1 MTSSVRDGCFVWK
14 WLPGAL
20 QPVVVGQL
28 RIDRNGRQKFVYGRS
43 YLGRTE
49 AEPIYARELPL
60 KSGPQDPVGG
70 LELFSCLRDGAPDA
84 WGRRVIHARLSG
96 RGDAVPEIDEMTY
109 LLESGSDRVGALD
122 FQKSATDYRSRDHD
136 AASLDELQNAAEL
149 VHRGIPIPPDL
160 ADALQ
165 HGTTL
170 GGARPKA
177 TINTDGSKYV
187 AKFSLSTDT
196 FDLVRAEYLAMTLAS
211 RVGLDVAPVELTQA
225 NGRDVLLVR
234 RFDRER
240 LGTGWTRRSMVS
252 GLTVLGLD
260 ERWAWEASYPGLVD
274 RLREDS
280 VSFRKSATELFGRM
294 VFNVLIGNTDD
305 HARNH
310 AFFLT
315 DGVGL
320 SLTPAYDICAF
331 SRAGGEASHAMK
343 LTRQSNLSRLGLC
356 VEAAGEF
363 GLGRDDALEI
373 ITGQIRVIAEQTEQI
388 SLDAGMPETTR
399 RLLWRR
405 SILNPDVF
413 SDGFAFLDPSVS

>member
-1 MTSSVRDGCFVWK
+1 MTSKVPASCFVWK
-14 WLPGAL
+14 WLPGTA
-20 QPVVVGQL
+20 QPVVAGQV
-28 RIDRNGRQKFVYGRS
+28 RTDGTGRQSFVYGRS
-43 YLGRTE
+43 YLARAE

-84 WGRRVIHARLSG
+84 WGRRVIHARLLG
-96 RGDAVPEIDEMTY
+96 RGETGQEIGEMTY
-109 LLESGSDRVGALD
+109 LLESGSDRVGSLD
-122 FQKSATDYRSRDHD
+122 FQESASDYRSRDHD
-136 AASLDELQNAAEL
+136 GASLDDLQNAAEL
-149 VHRGIPIPPDL
+149 VDRGLPVPPDL

-165 HGTTL
+165 HGTTV

-177 TINTDGSKYV
+177 TISDGDSKYV
-187 AKFSLSTDT
+187 AKFSLTTDT
-196 FDLVRAEYLAMTLAS
+196 YDLVRAEYLAMTLAG
-211 RVGLDVAPVELTQA
+211 RVGLDVAPVELTEA

-240 LGTGWTRRSMVS
+240 TETGWTRRSMVS

-260 ERWAWEASYPGLVD
+260 ERWAREASYPGLLD
-274 RLREDS
+274 RLREDA
-280 VSFRKSATELFGRM
+280 VSFRRSARELFGRM

-315 DGVGL
+315 DGVRL

-343 LTRQSNLSRLGLC
+343 LTRHSNLSRLSLC

-363 GLGRDDALEI
+363 GLGRDEALAV
-373 ITGQIRVIAEQTEQI
+373 ITGQIEVIAAQTEQVC
-388 SLDAGMPETTR
+388 LDAGMRETTR
-399 RLLWRR
+399 QLLWRR
-405 SILNPDVF
+405 AILNPDVF
-413 SDGFAFLDPSVS
+413 SNGLTHLDPK